1 MISNLVY
8 AVSLALVFN
17 CVISVAKNSE
27 EKAVIPSVNV
37 TDHSKAPE
45 ISPIYME
52 GGPSENLP
60 EKQQGKSRIVG
71 RKGAIPP
78 DGNMTQVIENI
89 IDEPSKVPV
98 ATSTNSTALNLNST
112 TVSTISAS
120 INNVTVSAVSATTTT
135 TTTVKPQ
142 SASTTTMKATTR
154 LTTKK
159 LIKKPRITESADDN
173 PEILASEKNI
183 NYNTSKL
190 EDLSV
195 PKTSSDTDRTIVD
208 DEKSTRRNYILYMGL
223 AFALPVAFTLMHVA
237 YKKVKNY
244 MEVRHYQ
251 RVVSSLNI

>member
-27 EKAVIPSVNV
+27 EKAVIPSANV

-45 ISPIYME
+45 ISPIYSE
-52 GGPSENLP
+52 GGPGENS
-60 EKQQGKSRIVG
+60 EKQPGKSRIVG

-78 DGNMTQVIENI
+78 DGDMAQAIENS

-98 ATSTNSTALNLNST
+98 ATSTNSTAVNLNS

-120 INNVTVSAVSATTTT
+120 INNVTVSAVSATTTL
-135 TTTVKPQ
+135 KPL
-142 SASTTTMKATTR
+142 SASTTTTTTRATTR

-159 LIKKPRITESADDN
+159 IIKKPRITESADDN
-173 PEILASEKNI
+173 PDILASEKNI

-190 EDLSV
+190 EDLTV

-208 DEKSTRRNYILYMGL
+208 DEKSTRSKYILYIGL
-223 AFALPVAFTLMHVA
+223 AFGLPMAFTLIHVA
-237 YKKVKNY
+237 YKKVRNY

-251 RVVSSLNI
+251 RVVSSFNI

>member
-45 ISPIYME
+45 ISPIYSE
-52 GGPSENLP
+52 GGQSENS

-98 ATSTNSTALNLNST
+98 ATSTNSTAVNLNS

-120 INNVTVSAVSATTTT
+120 INNVTVSAVSTTTT
-135 TTTVKPQ
+135 TTLKPP
-142 SASTTTMKATTR
+142 ASTTTMRATTR

-223 AFALPVAFTLMHVA
+223 AFALPMAFTLIHIA
-237 YKKVKNY
+237 YKKVRNY
-244 MEVRHYQ
+244 MEIRHYQ